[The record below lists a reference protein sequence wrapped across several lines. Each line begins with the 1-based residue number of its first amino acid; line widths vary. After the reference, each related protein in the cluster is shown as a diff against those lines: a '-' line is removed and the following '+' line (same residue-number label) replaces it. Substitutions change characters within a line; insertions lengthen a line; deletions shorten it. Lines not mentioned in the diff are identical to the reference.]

1 MKKLAIAAR
10 TLPVEPW
17 AVMIAKCTDAPQRVD
32 TLRFHTL
39 VCLQVITFML
49 QQLLQPITF
58 AQFATA
64 LFVAI
69 LFLQSGLDKV
79 FNFADNL
86 GWLTGHFS
94 KTPFRNQVKAMLVTI
109 TVAEMLAG
117 LLAMAGA
124 VQIAWSGQLTCAM
137 YGAQLATIDIVLL
150 FFGQRIAK
158 DYAGAASL
166 VPYFILC
173 VADVLLLTL

>member
-1 MKKLAIAAR
+1 
-10 TLPVEPW
+10 
-17 AVMIAKCTDAPQRVD
+17 
-32 TLRFHTL
+32 
-39 VCLQVITFML
+39 ML
-49 QQLLQPITF
+49 HILLQPIPF
-58 AQFATA
+58 AQLMTS
-64 LFVAI
+64 LFLAI

-94 KTPFRNQVKAMLVTI
+94 KTPFRSQVKMMLITI
-109 TVAEMLAG
+109 TIAEVAAGVLALMG
-117 LLAMAGA
+117 AG
-124 VQIAWSGQLTCAM
+124 QIALNGEKTFAM
-137 YGAQLATIDIVLL
+137 YGAQLATLDIVML

-173 VADVLLLTL
+173 VGQVFLLCIGSF